1 MQSQFHFIGLG
12 NLPPSAAVA
21 SVALMPS
28 AAQGGASLTWSMASP
43 LTTPAVAATTTSQ
56 VLLPNTSRAGF
67 SLSPASEPFPKKL
80 VDKIRSG
87 QFVEM
92 RELLTDNISLI
103 QQLEVF
109 GTHTSLPTL
118 PGVLRPSLREVSSL
132 QTWMYCFLAYTAIRA
147 PDQDT
152 RDRLAYARL
161 LIREAQRHGSTGWLD
176 YDRVFRQ
183 QVAFDDSMRWNTL
196 HPGIQA
202 ATLFGRAQGPGT
214 FCTLCR
220 EPDHGK
226 ESCALTYFQ
235 QPSSLAAP
243 TPVSTGPSQRP
254 RGLPR
259 RRSER
264 DRFGTAAICAP
275 GTVALVCFRL
285 TATTSMCAQ
294 FATSGIKPGTARLL
308 PGARRSRELPLGG
321 HHAATVTSR
330 EPLPYQGDNYY
341 DTLLVSLECMITLG

>member
-12 NLPPSAAVA
+12 NLPPAAAVA

-103 QQLEVF
+103 QQLEAF

-161 LIREAQRHGSTGWLD
+161 LIQEAQRHGSTGWLD

-243 TPVSTGPSQRP
+243 TLVSTGPSQRP

-264 DRFGTAAICAP
+264 DHFGTAAICRSWNSGACVFP
-275 GTVALVCFRL
+275 SNCNYQHVCSICYQRH
-285 TATTSMCAQ
+285 
-294 FATSGIKPGTARLL
+294 KARDC
-308 PGARRSRELPLGG
+308 PAAARGSEVQGASPRRSPRSNSG
-321 HHAATVTSR
+321 
-330 EPLPYQGDNYY
+330 PLPYQGDNYY
-341 DTLLVSLECMITLG
+341 DTLLYACCVEITLG